1 MTDRTTTPPWL
12 VSMITDAASEHVGTY
27 DRITVTRSGDG
38 VVEYGPSDHPGRCHW
53 GGYARTS
60 MSFYKGE
67 DSWIILAPQIIC
79 HHPAA
84 TVAVAEALT
93 DPAVSRFMQLWR

>member
-1 MTDRTTTPPWL
+1 
-12 VSMITDAASEHVGTY
+12 
-27 DRITVTRSGDG
+27 
-38 VVEYGPSDHPGRCHW
+38 
-53 GGYARTS
+53 
-60 MSFYKGE
+60 MSFYRGE

-79 HHPAA
+79 HHPVA